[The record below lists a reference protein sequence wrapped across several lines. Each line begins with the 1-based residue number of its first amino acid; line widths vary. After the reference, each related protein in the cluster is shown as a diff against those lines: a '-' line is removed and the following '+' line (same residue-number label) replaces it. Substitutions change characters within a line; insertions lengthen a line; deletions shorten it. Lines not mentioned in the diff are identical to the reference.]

1 MFPEAKPQPR
11 SQGLSSYRR
20 LERIVR
26 SGGGKMRDPGNEV
39 GEVEENIE
47 VEGKQNSL
55 FPAGP
60 VMKCFVYLPT
70 QKKEKETTK
79 KLFA

>member
-1 MFPEAKPQPR
+1 
-11 SQGLSSYRR
+11 
-20 LERIVR
+20 
-26 SGGGKMRDPGNEV
+26 MRDPGNEV

-70 QKKEKETTK
+70 PKRKKKQRK

>member
-1 MFPEAKPQPR
+1 
-11 SQGLSSYRR
+11 
-20 LERIVR
+20 
-26 SGGGKMRDPGNEV
+26 MRDPGNEV